1 MWFIYIL
8 LCADNS
14 LYTGI
19 SNNPE
24 QRFEEHKKGKGGAYT
39 RSHKPL
45 KIIYLEKAPDKSTA
59 LKREF
64 EIKSW
69 TRSEKI
75 RKLNLKV

>member
-8 LCADNS
+8 LCADRS

-24 QRFEEHKKGKGGAYT
+24 QRLAEHKKGKGGSYT

-45 KIIYLEKAPDKSTA
+45 KMIYLEKAPDKSTA
-59 LKREF
+59 LKREA

-69 TRSEKI
+69 TRSRKI
-75 RKLNLKV
+75 NLLKLKV